1 MKLAEQ
7 GSVRA
12 MAVAQVQ
19 GSQALSC
26 IYVENT
32 GMVQLFRHSRTLCV
46 LPTFTAAVFR
56 PAALC
61 YLSAL

>member
-1 MKLAEQ
+1 MQIRVPRLAYDKMCVSQKPHLSADNHINGTLVNLAEQ

-26 IYVENT
+26 I
-32 GMVQLFRHSRTLCV
+32 
-46 LPTFTAAVFR
+46 
-56 PAALC
+56 
-61 YLSAL
+61 